1 MTVIDYQ
8 KRGQEPVKELRSTE
22 AYDDFEARLKDKV
35 GKARIQARI
44 QRLALETQAD
54 AGIWK
59 GVSELKIDFGPGYR
73 VYFAERVAGTIVIL
87 LAGGD
92 KSTQDAD
99 IRMALPLAD
108 ELDWNF

>member
-1 MTVIDYQ
+1 M
-8 KRGQEPVKELRSTE
+8 KELRSTQ

-44 QRLALETQAD
+44 QRLALGNPGRCRHLER
-54 AGIWK
+54 

-73 VYFAERVAGTIVIL
+73 VYFTERVAGTIVIL

-99 IRMALPLAD
+99 IRMALRLVD
-108 ELDWNF
+108 KLDWNF

>member
-1 MTVIDYQ
+1 MPAS
-8 KRGQEPVKELRSTE
+8 G
-22 AYDDFEARLKDKV
+22 
-35 GKARIQARI
+35 
-44 QRLALETQAD
+44 
-54 AGIWK
+54 K

>member
-1 MTVIDYQ
+1 M
-8 KRGQEPVKELRSTE
+8 KELRSTQ

-35 GKARIQARI
+35 GKARISTHTETGPRNPG
-44 QRLALETQAD
+44 RCRHLER
-54 AGIWK
+54 

-73 VYFAERVAGTIVIL
+73 VYFTERVAGTIVIL

-99 IRMALPLAD
+99 IRMALRLVD

>member
-8 KRGQEPVKELRSTE
+8 RRGQEPVKELRSTQ

-35 GKARIQARI
+35 GKARIARI

-59 GVSELKIDFGPGYR
+59 GSL
-73 VYFAERVAGTIVIL
+73 
-87 LAGGD
+87 
-92 KSTQDAD
+92 
-99 IRMALPLAD
+99 
-108 ELDWNF
+108 

>member
-35 GKARIQARI
+35 GKARIQHAYRDWPS
-44 QRLALETQAD
+44 ETQAD

-59 GVSELKIDFGPGYR
+59 GESL
-73 VYFAERVAGTIVIL
+73 
-87 LAGGD
+87 
-92 KSTQDAD
+92 
-99 IRMALPLAD
+99 
-108 ELDWNF
+108 N